1 MERLVIV
8 SSTLKVPVSSTGEG
22 EVSQASYNA
31 IGSKRKEIQAFEK
44 FQIARHLEVWIDA
57 HAITHAHA
65 IAVAQLLAVAIKRWC
80 LSAPLLL
87 FCCCCYPVSLLSLA
101 ILAVHRLV
109 NVPVLLL
116 TTRDHP
122 VLILVASTSTLTCL
136 TAMATTMQAR
146 PTQVWEDKF
155 LISGKL
161 FLFICSPTWR

>member
-57 HAITHAHA
+57 HAITNAHA

-87 FCCCCYPVSLLSLA
+87 FCCCYPVSLLSLA

-109 NVPVLLL
+109 NVLVLLL
-116 TTRDHP
+116 STRDHP

-146 PTQVWEDKF
+146 PTRVREDNF
-155 LISGKL
+155 
-161 FLFICSPTWR
+161 